1 MPATEFWASQR
12 VLLTGHTG
20 FKGSWLSLWLEALG
34 SRVFGFALPPDQT
47 PSLYSKIEPIN
58 RLHSIIGDVRDVGA
72 VKQASTWRAVS
83 GQTIVSA
90 AFGDMGNQ
98 HDGYHAS
105 VGRAAV
111 FTYA

>member
-1 MPATEFWASQR
+1 MGLGRCALENLGLSLMLATEFWASQR

-72 VKQASTWRAVS
+72 VKQASTWRRS
-83 GQTIVSA
+83 LWSDDRIGSLRRHGQPT
-90 AFGDMGNQ
+90 
-98 HDGYHAS
+98 
-105 VGRAAV
+105 
-111 FTYA
+111 